1 MMLLIN
7 MKLEHTD
14 QYDDQWQGRTSC
26 FPWFH
31 TGVRRYEMV
40 LILNCTV
47 FMASTTS
54 NFMFL
59 CQVQLTILCFCCKY
73 NLQFYVFVAG
83 TTYNFLFFCCRYD
96 FSQFFCCRYDFHLS
110 QAVTASLPQFVLQFS
125 AYMLVHKYL
134 ILLTCWYKSIYCL
147 HAGTQVS
154 YIVFFS
160 INSTCWYK
168 RIFLFSLYSRVH

>member
-1 MMLLIN
+1 MLLIN

-14 QYDDQWQGRTSC
+14 QYADQWQGRTSC
-26 FPWFH
+26 FPWSH

-54 NFMFL
+54 NFVFL

-83 TTYNFLFFCCRYD
+83 TTYNFL
-96 FSQFFCCRYDFHLS
+96 
-110 QAVTASLPQFVLQFS
+110 SLLQVQLFTIFLLQVRLPPQPSSDCVSPPVCSSVLCLHAGTQIS
-125 AYMLVHKYL
+125 YCAYMLVHKYL
-134 ILLTCWYKSIYCL
+134 LLTCWYTSILYCFL
-147 HAGTQVS
+147 LNQY
-154 YIVFFS
+154 YILVQTS
-160 INSTCWYK
+160 
-168 RIFLFSLYSRVH
+168 FSLHEN